1 MPELTRR
8 YVVMT
13 MAAAAPFDHADR
25 DAPFVL
31 KPWKDPAALA
41 ALKAYRRHCYPELAR
56 DLDEWIRV
64 IEAGPALRGDVGQ
77 RNEAHLASSKSAL
90 ARPAARGPG
99 TGEGESRGEDEH
111 QGQAAP
117 RARPGRARRET
128 HEAPVTILE
137 LARLAGPWP
146 PPGGRKTLCHP
157 GRRLRKAHTVRASR
171 GLAYRATLP
180 VIPLVPVSLT
190 RCS

>member
-31 KPWKDPAALA
+31 KPWKDPAALT
-41 ALKAYRRHCYPELAR
+41 ALKAYRGHCYPELAR

-77 RNEAHLASSKSAL
+77 RNEAHLASNKSAR
-90 ARPAARGPG
+90 ARSAARAV
-99 TGEGESRGEDEH
+99 
-111 QGQAAP
+111 QAKGKAGMRTSAKARRP
-117 RARPGRARRET
+117 RVPGRA
-128 HEAPVTILE
+128 
-137 LARLAGPWP
+137 ARAAK
-146 PPGGRKTLCHP
+146 RTKH
-157 GRRLRKAHTVRASR
+157 R
-171 GLAYRATLP
+171 
-180 VIPLVPVSLT
+180 
-190 RCS
+190 